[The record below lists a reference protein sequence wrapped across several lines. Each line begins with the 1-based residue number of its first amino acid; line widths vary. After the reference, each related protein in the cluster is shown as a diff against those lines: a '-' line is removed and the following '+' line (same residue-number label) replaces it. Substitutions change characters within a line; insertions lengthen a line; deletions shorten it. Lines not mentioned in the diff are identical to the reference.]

1 MKEKWLDKL
10 HSRIQSENVK
20 APKGLLDD
28 IKMEMLRRGIAPVH
42 STKQKVRMVPLWIY
56 RSASVAAIF
65 AVGLYLG
72 DMLINRSPLSKQVAV
87 VLDHNKNVASNSSIK
102 EASTKKHVPN
112 AVKFVSSI
120 YKGAQKSFSDNT
132 LLASNSYNYKENEIL
147 SNDKTIER
155 QQVTQSQT
163 PERADS
169 LGNARSIKQQTREY
183 QGKDPIS
190 YAKNNARSSRFSIGT
205 SYNGGVGT
213 SSNTQGLLL
222 ASANP
227 YGDYSPEF
235 SGDNI
240 QDYVTGSEGTRTATK
255 HHQPI
260 KFGMSVRY
268 NIDNRWSLQTGLT
281 YSRLCS
287 DFSYSR
293 GTESYV
299 VEQNLHYVGLPVN
312 ASYSLVKTNRINLY
326 TTVGGEIEKLVKGE
340 SKQTFENASKAN
352 SNNVSVKENNPMFSL
367 NAAIGGEYRFSKDV
381 SVYVEPG
388 VSHHFNNGSNVE
400 NIYKDTPTNFNLNIG
415 IRVNLNKQQ

>member
-10 HSRIQSENVK
+10 LSRIQSENVK

-28 IKMEMLRRGIAPVH
+28 IKMEMIRRGIAPVH
-42 STKQKVRMVPLWIY
+42 STQQKVRIVPLWIY

-87 VLDHNKNVASNSSIK
+87 VLDHNTNVASNSSRA
-102 EASTKKHVPN
+102 EAKKRTPN
-112 AVKFVSSI
+112 IVKLVSAI
-120 YKGAQKSFSDNT
+120 YKDAQERFSDDL
-132 LLASNSYNYKENEIL
+132 LLASNSNDVKGKEIGSNE
-147 SNDKTIER
+147 NTTER
-155 QQVTQSQT
+155 QQVTQSQP

-388 VSHHFNNGSNVE
+388 VSHHFNNGSHVE

>member
-10 HSRIQSENVK
+10 LSRIQSENVK

-28 IKMEMLRRGIAPVH
+28 IKMEMIRRGIAPVH
-42 STKQKVRMVPLWIY
+42 STQQKVRMVPLWIY
-56 RSASVAAIF
+56 RSASVAAIL
-65 AVGLYLG
+65 AVGLYLS
-72 DMLINRSPLSKQVAV
+72 DMLIDQSPLSKQAAV

-102 EASTKKHVPN
+102 EASARKHAPN
-112 AVKFVSSI
+112 AVKLVSSI
-120 YKGAQKSFSDNT
+120 YKGTRESFSDNT

-147 SNDKTIER
+147 GKDKTIER

-169 LGNARSIKQQTREY
+169 LGNARPIKQQTCECKRN
-183 QGKDPIS
+183 DNIS
-190 YAKNNARSSRFSIGT
+190 YAKNTTQSSQFSIGT
-205 SYNGGVGT
+205 SYSGGVGT

-222 ASANP
+222 TTANP
-227 YGDYSPEF
+227 YGDYSSEF

-240 QDYVTGSEGTRTATK
+240 QDYVTGSEDTRTGTK

-260 KFGMSVRY
+260 KFGISVRY
-268 NIDNRWSLQTGLT
+268 NITNRWSVQTGLT

-299 VEQNLHYVGLPVN
+299 VEQNLHYVGLPLN
-312 ASYSLVKTNRINLY
+312 ASYSLIKTNRFNFY
-326 TTVGGEIEKLVKGE
+326 TTVGGEIEKLVNGE
-340 SKQTFENASKAN
+340 SRQTSGNASQAK
-352 SNNVSVKENNPMFSL
+352 SNDVTIKENNPIFSF

-388 VSHHFNNGSNVE
+388 VSHHFNNGSHVE